1 MKPAIQVYNEIKDAA
16 NAIIIEDNDR
26 EAYDAIKAIVEY
38 QSVMKL
44 RESDSE
50 LFNNFQKL
58 ITTLKWV
65 ALPLLKK
72 EEIDDL
78 FRENLSAAFQI
89 EDYDFKAKLKGFLL
103 GVVILEERDE
113 LKESVRAI
121 LVKSNAIISSI
132 KLLNN
137 TAPTVENWI
146 KKYTAAVGSGSE
158 DTVKIAEFYTSDK
171 DYNALSVA
179 EKNRLK
185 KFFEFFERLKYSS
198 KTIHGV
204 EESIPVTNGQVSGYI
219 VDGKLV
225 KNDTVHDINN
235 DPIFNAVSEVL
246 SGNIQADVFDE
257 LNAPLAAPFK
267 PTEDKQED
275 LPMVAT
281 PVEPAVI
288 KPAPLVVPKSAFTS
302 SYGEARPVFA
312 QEKSKKPVSYGEARP
327 LKSDNNNEAKNKE
340 IAQLKALAT
349 NYPEGSLER
358 RVIED
363 EIQKVENK

>member
-1 MKPAIQVYNEIKDAA
+1 MKPAIQVYNEIKDAV
-16 NAIIIEDNDR
+16 NAILIEDNDR

-38 QSVMKL
+38 QAEMKL

-103 GVVILEERDE
+103 GVVMLEERDE
-113 LKESVRAI
+113 LKESIRAI
-121 LVKSNAIISSI
+121 LVKSNTVITSN

-137 TAPTVENWI
+137 AAPTVENWI

-171 DYNALSVA
+171 DYNALSVM
-179 EKNRLK
+179 EKSRLK

-235 DPIFNAVSEVL
+235 DVIFSVVSQVL
-246 SGNIQADVFDE
+246 SGNGQADVLDE
-257 LNAPLAAPFK
+257 LNAPLVASVK
-267 PTEDKQED
+267 PMEEKQED

-281 PVEPAVI
+281 QVEPAVI
-288 KPAPLVVPKSAFTS
+288 KPAPLVVPKPVFVQAESKKPA
-302 SYGEARPVFA
+302 SYGE
-312 QEKSKKPVSYGEARP
+312 ERP
-327 LKSDNNNEAKNKE
+327 LKTANGNEAKQKE
-340 IAQLKALAT
+340 IAQLRALAT

-363 EIQKVENK
+363 EIVKVENK